1 MTLTARQVVDLVF
14 DEEKY
19 VRIVSPNSLPENVE
33 VKMITIPRFSFTAFR
48 LSYASPIELSLC
60 SKVSLLGG
68 IPTQWYH
75 EQKSGLWSAI
85 SKIGF
90 RSLQKNTKKLTNDGY
105 RSIYRRRP
113 GKLNLRS
120 HGVDKL
126 SISER
131 STTTR
136 SKSNQFEQVSNQDE
150 GLSNATGKI
159 KKGTSQG
166 RRRIRK
172 FLQKRSNTL
181 AAIPSIASRESPISV
196 EGVRRR
202 RLMRKGHT
210 VAFLP
215 DNSTQVSTS
224 QEDMNTA
231 RDSSQGME
239 ELRRPTSELKV
250 AEDSHE
256 GKQQSCYPHE
266 EIRSSNFPTN
276 GEESSGE
283 DVSQSS
289 GSDAAPICD
298 DSHSDNGSLESIQES
313 IPSSEA
319 RIANHD
325 YRDYYNY
332 SRLRSPQLRSSQSD
346 SSQEVVTTDK
356 TSTSE
361 TTPVYFGKSAVSESN
376 AAKNPSVRFELQN
389 HVARY
394 SMFSTDPHDNLLN
407 SSNRKL
413 PIVSLKTTSTSCT
426 AEHMQIL
433 EPEPEPDQIEN
444 YERDG
449 HTRVLSTERRAVKIV
464 SDVSG
469 TALGKLR
476 TGVADLLGIDYSVP
490 TPLPKRLKCGRIIMM
505 EKMLV
510 MVKSAVNHKDPV
522 LNFSVSES
530 IDTRISE
537 RWKEYIVVARSTGR
551 TDPPILLQFYH
562 NRRIPKILKQDKEKT
577 AVYQNPLD
585 FYIDKNCLAGLYST
599 LDKTIYIQKPDDK
612 RYNIQDEG
620 IDSYEN
626 NSGSL
631 KIYILRCRTLC
642 SSGKWHDFL
651 QESLGMKT
659 IPEKVSLRVPEA
671 DLSLN
676 VTLAKD
682 LIDELFSLEEKESE
696 NLKVCILPRGYRVFQ
711 YPLIRYITVA
721 VFEEL
726 KRAGLMEVLKRWE
739 KANIILGCDF
749 KHYDM
754 IQWCPGHRSNLLRGT
769 YALFKSHLL
778 EYRPYVHCPREVTN
792 DDGGTLVEPQP
803 VEGFLIRLTDRYG
816 KEKNAVRKYCLKPS
830 YFFTSDNLLF
840 FMASFKA
847 TPPLPLEVLFDDA
860 TCREDI
866 EEANTILKSLPEV
879 YEQDPYPL
887 DLNSHIKWLND
898 KLGDSEFD
906 SKDLYAF
913 KCFNR
918 RIVQILKSEGL
929 LDMNLIKEVYQGKLT
944 DTQGCEIKYQVFSAA
959 KNTFWQMGNETIDD
973 TAASV
978 IFIVTISG
986 LILKL
991 LAPNPTVC
999 KEWVFR
1005 LRQLVNY
1012 WKAKQLADTQKM
1024 WHLKIQNLM
1033 NLKISEEEE
1042 SNISENSPKWLTDR
1056 GVTNPTIYNVN
1067 AISVLRPLLHKGVLY
1082 QKPKRHATFSKYLV
1096 VLLPGFLMLYNCFN
1110 RSTTGFAKAVID
1122 YNHYL
1127 TIPIEDCYI
1136 YSGATT
1142 EPDLLKRDRTFDEL
1156 NPGSHTLPRAYSDGW
1171 RSTEDEPSRC
1181 FTLWFGKKRAMYLKK
1196 RIDEVGLADADNTSD
1211 NERDEKNFEKNPNII
1226 HMVSRL
1232 GVSGKSMVFM
1242 ARSRQERDLWVLSIY
1257 YELERLNRN

>member
-1 MTLTARQVVDLVF
+1 MTLTARQVVDIVF

-19 VRIVSPNSLPENVE
+19 VRIVSPNSLPENDE
-33 VKMITIPRFSFTAFR
+33 VKVFTIPRYSFTAFR
-48 LSYASPIELSLC
+48 MSYASPIELSLC

-68 IPTQWYH
+68 IPTQWYQ
-75 EQKSGLWSAI
+75 EQRSGLWNAI
-85 SKIGF
+85 SKVGF

-113 GKLNLRS
+113 GKNDLNS
-120 HGVDKL
+120 HGVDEM
-126 SISER
+126 SISEGK
-131 STTTR
+131 TTSR
-136 SKSNQFEQVSNQDE
+136 LKSKQFAEISHQDE
-150 GLSNATGKI
+150 GLATSNGKV
-159 KKGTSQG
+159 KKETFPS

-172 FLQKRSNTL
+172 YLQMRSKTL
-181 AAIPSIASRESPISV
+181 AAVPSIASRESSTAI
-196 EGVRRR
+196 EGIRRR

-210 VAFLP
+210 VARLP
-215 DNSTQVSTS
+215 DNSTQASTS
-224 QEDMNTA
+224 QNVMYNA
-231 RDSSQGME
+231 RDNSPDME
-239 ELRRPTSELKV
+239 GLRRSMTEFNV
-250 AEDSHE
+250 ADDSHE
-256 GKQQSCYPHE
+256 RKPQYD
-266 EIRSSNFPTN
+266 FPRN
-276 GEESSGE
+276 GNVSRDE
-283 DVSQSS
+283 DVSEFSR
-289 GSDAAPICD
+289 SDAASTCD
-298 DSHSDNGSLESIQES
+298 ETHSESSYAGS
-313 IPSSEA
+313 IPESTPSREA
-319 RIANHD
+319 RDNNDD
-325 YRDYYNY
+325 YKDYYNY

-346 SSQEVVTTDK
+346 SSQEIITTDK

-361 TTPVYFGKSAVSESN
+361 TTPVYFGKSAAVSSESD
-376 AAKNPSVRFELQN
+376 AAKNPSVRFDFQSPTD
-389 HVARY
+389 RY
-394 SMFSTDPHDNLLN
+394 SVLYTDPRDSLSKSPNK
-407 SSNRKL
+407 KL

-433 EPEPEPDQIEN
+433 EPEPDQIGN
-444 YERDG
+444 CQADSHR
-449 HTRVLSTERRAVKIV
+449 RLLATEPRAVRIA
-464 SDVSG
+464 SNVSG

-490 TPLPKRLKCGRIIMM
+490 TPLPKRIKCGRIILM

-510 MVKSAVNHKDPV
+510 MVKTAVNKKDTV

-562 NRRIPKILKQDKEKT
+562 NRRIPKRLKHSKEKT
-577 AVYQNPLD
+577 VVYQNHLD
-585 FYIDKNCLAGLYST
+585 FYVDKNCLAGLYST
-599 LDKTIYIQKPDDK
+599 LDKTIYIQRPDDK
-612 RYNIQDEG
+612 RSNSHDEG
-620 IDSYEN
+620 VDSDD
-626 NSGSL
+626 NSSGPL
-631 KIYILRCRTLC
+631 RIYILRCRTLC

-651 QESLGMKT
+651 QKTLGMKT

-671 DLSLN
+671 DVSLN
-676 VTLAKD
+676 VALTKK
-682 LIDELFSLEEKESE
+682 LIDELFSLEAKESE
-696 NLKVCILPRGYRVFQ
+696 KLKVCILPRGYRVFQ

-739 KANIILGCDF
+739 KANMILGCNF

-769 YALFKSHLL
+769 YALFKSHIL
-778 EYRPYVHCPREVTN
+778 EYRPYVHCPRAVIN

-803 VEGFLIRLTDRYG
+803 VEGFLIRLTNRYG
-816 KEKNAVRKYCLKPS
+816 LEKNAVRKYCLKPS

-847 TPPLPLEVLFDDA
+847 TPPLPLEALFDDA
-860 TCREDI
+860 TCKKDI
-866 EEANTILKSLPEV
+866 EGANRILQNLPEV

-929 LDMNLIKEVYQGKLT
+929 LDMSLIKEVHQGTLV
-944 DTQGCEIKYQVFSAA
+944 DIQGCEIKYQVFNAA
-959 KNTFWQMGNETIDD
+959 KKSFWQMDNETIDD

-986 LILKL
+986 LVLKL

-999 KEWVFR
+999 KEWVAR

-1012 WKAKQLADTQKM
+1012 WKAKQLSDTEKM

-1067 AISVLRPLLHKGVLY
+1067 ALSVLRPLLHKGILY
-1082 QKPKRHATFSKYLV
+1082 QKPKRHATFCKYLV
-1096 VLLPGFLMLYNCFN
+1096 VLLPRFLMLYNCFN

-1156 NPGSHTLPRAYSDGW
+1156 NPGSHTLPRAYGDGW
-1171 RSTEDEPSRC
+1171 RSTENETSRC

-1196 RIDEVGLADADNTSD
+1196 RTDEVGITDADNQPMTE
-1211 NERDEKNFEKNPNII
+1211 NERDQKNFEKNPNLI
-1226 HMVSRL
+1226 HMASRL

-1257 YELERLNRN
+1257 YELERLNRD